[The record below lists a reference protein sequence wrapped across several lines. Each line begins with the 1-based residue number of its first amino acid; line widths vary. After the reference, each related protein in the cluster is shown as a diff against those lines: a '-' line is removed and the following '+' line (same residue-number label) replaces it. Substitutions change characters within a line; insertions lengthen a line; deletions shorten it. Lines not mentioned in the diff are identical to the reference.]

1 MTHMT
6 LSVLAEEEKKIVLL
20 SAMNGVTSSFGLEH
34 SFSYVDVLVLVELGE
49 GSKLSA
55 KSRDKVKLAL
65 VTLATDSR
73 HEVLVNPRPEKYP
86 HVSFLEAAESRN
98 VYTRE
103 IT

>member
-1 MTHMT
+1 
-6 LSVLAEEEKKIVLL
+6 
-20 SAMNGVTSSFGLEH
+20 MNGVTSSFGLEH

-86 HVSFLEAAESRN
+86 HVSFLEAGVSKCLHTRDNVSRKLESLS
-98 VYTRE
+98 
-103 IT
+103 